1 MQIIQNK
8 YCALH
13 YFANQSLLYLEWL
26 TQPDIKSLLSVYN
39 KGINFAMKCRAEN
52 WIADN
57 HRGINLDVSMQRALA
72 ELCANRLQQT
82 SIRRFARVVP
92 LDVFHE
98 LVSHKLIHMINQLVT
113 HEIRF
118 ELFSNAEDARYW
130 VQQEN
135 TIPAY
140 A

>member
-1 MQIIQNK
+1 MRIFHNK
-8 YCALH
+8 YCAIH
-13 YFANQSLLYLEWL
+13 YYTDQSLLLLEWL
-26 TQPDIKSLLSVYN
+26 SQPDIKSLLSVYN
-39 KGINFAMKCRAEN
+39 KGIDFAIQCRAEN

-72 ELCANRLQQT
+72 ELSADRLQHS

-92 LDVFHE
+92 LDIFQE
-98 LVSHKLIHMINQLVT
+98 MVSHQLVRMFNQHAT
-113 HEIRF
+113 NRIRF

-130 VQQEN
+130 VQQEDA
-135 TIPAY
+135 IPAY